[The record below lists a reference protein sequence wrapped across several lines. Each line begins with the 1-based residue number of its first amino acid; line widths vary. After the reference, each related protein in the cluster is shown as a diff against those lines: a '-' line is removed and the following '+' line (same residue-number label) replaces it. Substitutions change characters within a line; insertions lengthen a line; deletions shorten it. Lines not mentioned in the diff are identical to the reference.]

1 MTAVDRGPADV
12 VDEQPGAIAAALA
25 ERGRSER
32 TTKLWED
39 PHGIWGFLSTV
50 DHKRLGMRYIYTAF
64 AFFFVAGLQA
74 LFMRVQLATA
84 ESGVRRPADLQRAVH
99 DARHDDDLPVQ
110 HAGASPGSPTTC
122 CRYSSARGTSPSR
135 G

>member
-64 AFFFVAGLQA
+64 VFFFIAGTPGVVHA
-74 LFMRVQLATA
+74 DPVDDRR
-84 ESGVRRPADLQRAVH
+84 VRRAS
-99 DARHDDDLPVQ
+99 ARR
-110 HAGASPGSPTTC
+110 PTTSC
-122 CRYSSARGTSPSR
+122 SRCTARR
-135 G
+135 